1 MEVFATEQSRI
12 NDFKKYMSSYFE
24 SEYMG
29 VGVSAGEYW
38 MDKVAEKLKG
48 MGYFRSP
55 ASMKHHGQQEGDL
68 YLHSKVVAMIL
79 EELTEKLDLKWQR
92 KDSPKIIGL
101 FHDLCKADEYVK
113 KPNEAE
119 VFLNGSSTTVK
130 EAGKHHFERNP
141 DMILSGH
148 GDKSVILVQ
157 RLFDLTEEE
166 MMCIRYHMGAYE
178 GKEVWDNLQRAA
190 VRYPNI
196 LWTMQADLMAAWL
209 LNT

>member
-1 MEVFATEQSRI
+1 MEVFETERSRI
-12 NDFKKYMSSYFE
+12 DDFKKYMRSYFE
-24 SEYMG
+24 SEYKG
-29 VGVSAGEYW
+29 LGVSASAYW
-38 MDKVAEKLKG
+38 LDRVTDRLKG

-68 YLHSKVVAMIL
+68 YLHSKVVSMIL

-119 VFLNGSSTTVK
+119 ICLHGSSTTIK
-130 EAGKHHFERNP
+130 EAGEYHFERNSE
-141 DMILSGH
+141 MILSGH
-148 GDKSVILVQ
+148 GEKSVILTQ
-157 RLFDLTEEE
+157 RFIDLTEEE

-178 GKEVWDNLQRAA
+178 GKEVWDSLQRAA

-209 LNT
+209 LKT